1 MNSSTFRTHATAVAA
16 TAAAVAVLGTV
27 TAPAALAAPA
37 APSAH
42 ATVLRTG
49 LDVSLLNGGA
59 RVPVNAS
66 LNEVKAPATADRTS
80 LSVRVDGVDENRPVQ
95 MLRADVASAKAT
107 SDASSAEGSVKLVG
121 ARVHVPGLPLLS
133 VVEAEQVTA
142 RAVCRAGSAPTAE
155 ANLLGTVT
163 ALGKRVTLT
172 PGQRSTVQVQ
182 GVGEVVLDLS
192 RRTTT
197 STSAAATA
205 LELKVAVNP
214 LNLNVSKVTGT
225 VTLAEAGCKMPAAA
239 PGAPSAPAPTPSQGT
254 GAPDPSN
261 PSATPAPSRPSAAPD
276 PSDTGAASDPSAAP
290 GDGNDPSPAGGDA
303 PADGGNLAETGGS
316 SSTPYLVAGAAALLV
331 VGAVALKY
339 ARRARS

>member
-225 VTLAEAGCKMPAAA
+225 VTLAEAGLQDAGGR
-239 PGAPSAPAPTPSQGT
+239 PGRAV
-254 GAPDPSN
+254 
-261 PSATPAPSRPSAAPD
+261 RPGSHPV
-276 PSDTGAASDPSAAP
+276 P
-290 GDGNDPSPAGGDA
+290 GDGRPGPVEPVRHAGPVA
-303 PADGGNLAETGGS
+303 P
-316 SSTPYLVAGAAALLV
+316 V
-331 VGAVALKY
+331 
-339 ARRARS
+339 RRARPVGHGRRVGPVRRAR

>member
-1 MNSSTFRTHATAVAA
+1 MNSSTFRTHATAAAA

-37 APSAH
+37 APSAR
-42 ATVLRTG
+42 ATVLRAG
-49 LDVSLLNGGA
+49 LDVSLLDGV

-66 LNEVKAPATADRTS
+66 LNEVKAPAAADRTS
-80 LSVRVDGVDENRPVQ
+80 LSVRVDGVDRNRPVQ

-107 SDASSAEGSVKLVG
+107 ADTSGAEGSVKLVG

-172 PGQRSTVQVQ
+172 PGQRSTVRVQ

-214 LNLNVSKVTGT
+214 LDLNVSKVTGT
-225 VTLAEAGCKMPAAA
+225 VTLAEAGCEMPATA
-239 PGAPSAPAPTPSQGT
+239 PGAPAPTPSAPGAPAPTPSQGP
-254 GAPDPSN
+254 GVPG
-261 PSATPAPSRPSAAPD
+261 
-276 PSDTGAASDPSAAP
+276 PSDTGAAPDPSAAP
-290 GDGNDPSPAGGDA
+290 GDGNDPSPAGGGA

-316 SSTPYLVAGAAALLV
+316 SGTPYLAAGAAALLV
-331 VGAVALKY
+331 AGAVALKY

>member
-1 MNSSTFRTHATAVAA
+1 MNSSTFRTHATAAAA

-37 APSAH
+37 APSAR
-42 ATVLRTG
+42 ATVLRAG
-49 LDVSLLNGGA
+49 LDVSLLDGV

-66 LNEVKAPATADRTS
+66 LNEVKAPAAADRTS
-80 LSVRVDGVDENRPVQ
+80 LSVRVDGVDRNRPVQ

-107 SDASSAEGSVKLVG
+107 ADTSGAEGSVKLVG

-172 PGQRSTVQVQ
+172 PGHRSTVRVQ

-197 STSAAATA
+197 SASAAATA

-214 LNLNVSKVTGT
+214 LDLNVSKVTGT
-225 VTLAEAGCKMPAAA
+225 VTLAEAGCEMPASA
-239 PGAPSAPAPTPSQGT
+239 PGAPAPTPPQGP
-254 GAPDPSN
+254 GAPG
-261 PSATPAPSRPSAAPD
+261 
-276 PSDTGAASDPSAAP
+276 PSDTGAAPAPSGTGAAPDPSAAP

-316 SSTPYLVAGAAALLV
+316 SGTPYLAAGAAALLV
-331 VGAVALKY
+331 AGAVALKY